1 MVWLISL
8 AFLLVSH
15 GHEQLHEQPCAPDAH
30 LPAKMS
36 NPLPDGVGHQGW
48 VSEPSLVIWTLPRF
62 CFGILLLQLSMIPIA
77 DEFAGRVLQG
87 KDA

>member
-1 MVWLISL
+1 MQRLLGSKFACFLGHMVWLVSL

-48 VSEPSLVIWTLPRF
+48 VSEPSLVI
-62 CFGILLLQLSMIPIA
+62 
-77 DEFAGRVLQG
+77 
-87 KDA
+87 